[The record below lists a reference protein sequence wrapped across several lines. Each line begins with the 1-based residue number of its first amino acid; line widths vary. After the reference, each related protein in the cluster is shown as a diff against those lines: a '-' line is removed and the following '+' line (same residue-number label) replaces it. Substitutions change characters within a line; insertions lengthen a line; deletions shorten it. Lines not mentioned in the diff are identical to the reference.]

1 LCETVTINYDD
12 NKYLSKTALRD
23 IEELRAKDPEG
34 FEHVYNGM
42 CRQVVEGAVYRA
54 ELLKADKDGRIC
66 KVPYDTTKPVHTFW
80 DLGFADMTCVWFA
93 QTVGF
98 EFRLI
103 DYIEG
108 SQLALHDY
116 LKRIQEKPY
125 AFGTDYLPHDARA
138 HQLGSGRSVEEQMR
152 AFGRRVEVVPRLS
165 VEDGIAAARAI
176 FDRCYFDKDK
186 CSDGIQALRHYRYEK
201 DEKLATLK
209 ASPLHD
215 WASHAADAFRQF
227 AVAIREPER
236 KREELRQPVNH
247 YGEAGWMA

>member
-1 LCETVTINYDD
+1 VTPPAADLCETVTINYDD

-176 FDRCYFDKDK
+176 FR
-186 CSDGIQALRHYRYEK
+186 SL
-201 DEKLATLK
+201 L
-209 ASPLHD
+209 
-215 WASHAADAFRQF
+215 
-227 AVAIREPER
+227 
-236 KREELRQPVNH
+236 LRQRQVLRRNP
-247 YGEAGWMA
+247 GAKTLPLREGTRSWRR